1 MYNEY
6 EVGERLSKIRE
17 REGFSQEA
25 LAEKLGC
32 SVITISRWE
41 NGQSNMKAADTYNI
55 CEALNISS
63 DYLLGV
69 KMKRDNQVNLDEA
82 MLEGLSVEQRQIVM
96 ETMTAMIAAMKKK
109 QS

>member
-6 EVGERLSKIRE
+6 EVGERLSKVRE
-17 REGFSQEA
+17 REGFSHEG

-41 NGQSNMKAADTYNI
+41 NGQSNMKAADAYNI
-55 CEALNISS
+55 CAALNISA

-69 KMKRDNQVNLDEA
+69 KMKKENQGNLDEA

-96 ETMTAMIAAMKKK
+96 ATMTAMIDAMKK
-109 QS
+109 

>member
-17 REGFSQEA
+17 REGFSQEG

-41 NGQSNMKAADTYNI
+41 NGQSNMKAADAFNI
-55 CEALNISS
+55 CNALNIST

-69 KMKRDNQVNLDEA
+69 KMKKENPVNLDEA
-82 MLEGLSVEQRQIVM
+82 MLEGLNIEQRQIVM
-96 ETMTAMIAAMKKK
+96 ATMTAMIAAMKK
-109 QS
+109 

>member
-6 EVGERLSKIRE
+6 EVGERLSKVRE
-17 REGFSQEA
+17 REGFSQEG

-41 NGQSNMKAADTYNI
+41 NGQSNMKAADAYHI
-55 CEALNISS
+55 CDALNISA

-96 ETMTAMIAAMKKK
+96 ATMTAMIAAMKK
-109 QS
+109 

>member
-17 REGFSQEA
+17 REGFSQEG

-41 NGQSNMKAADTYNI
+41 NGQSNMKAADAFNI
-55 CEALNISS
+55 CNALNIST
-63 DYLLGV
+63 DYLLG
-69 KMKRDNQVNLDEA
+69 MKVEENAVVFDNA
-82 MLEGLSVEQRQIVM
+82 MMEELSVEQRQIVM
-96 ETMTAMIAAMKKK
+96 ATMTAMIAAMKK
-109 QS
+109 